1 MADIRTVL
9 AGPDHREELFMR
21 IPHPGARAGQ
31 AAIGVLLLAATFLAV
46 LSGPAQGDPEVD
58 PRSASQSNLKADLP
72 GVTTLIEDNPAEGL
86 PGFDDLPANLSLS
99 GTEGT
104 VTNSQHAV
112 ARRAKM
118 SITTS
123 PIWAALYTFTFNS
136 PIENPT
142 TYKGGCNKFNK
153 TPCTPDPFYQPPC
166 ATDDP
171 STQWPTRYSHH
182 ILYPFKPLEGGGAE
196 VGILSEDKLNLIAF
210 GSIPATATLTMS
222 VPRVNGKVQPLA
234 SHLWERRIPGAPT
247 GCSPRP
253 NDIPIVS
260 ALVEGKVTLELS
272 DLEVDGV
279 PVELGTK
286 CRTSHPA
293 NIYLWG
299 DYGSGSYFPATGGP
313 LAAYEGM
320 HPGSRGPLNDPYY
333 YEDNG
338 RTIPPSSGVDIP
350 PFVNCG
356 VGGEDLSPV
365 VTAMASGPNN
375 PVRAIQGPLIFIN
388 RIPLENITMCEP
400 HRPTVCPLPA
410 PEIPEMPP
418 LPDGEGE

>member
-1 MADIRTVL
+1 MSGHRTVL
-9 AGPDHREELFMR
+9 PGPEHREELFMR
-21 IPHPGARAGQ
+21 KPRPGARVNR
-31 AAIGVLLLAATFLAV
+31 AAAGVLLLAAPFLA
-46 LSGPAQGDPEVD
+46 LPTGPAQGDSEIDAQGAVPSSV
-58 PRSASQSNLKADLP
+58 KAQLP
-72 GVTTLIEDNPAEGL
+72 GVTALIADNPAEGL
-86 PGFDDLPANLSLS
+86 PGFDDLPANLSIS

-118 SITTS
+118 SITSS
-123 PIWAALYTFTFNS
+123 PIWAALYTFLYNS

-142 TYKGGCNKFNK
+142 SYKGGCNRFTK
-153 TPCTPDPFYQPPC
+153 TPCTPDPFYQPTC

-171 STQWPTRYSHH
+171 STQWPTRYSRHK
-182 ILYPFKPLEGGGAE
+182 LYPFKPLKGGGAE

-222 VPRVNGKVQPLA
+222 VPRVNGKVQPLV
-234 SHLWERRIPGAPT
+234 SHLWERRLPGAPT

-253 NDIPIVS
+253 SDIPVVS
-260 ALVEGKVTLELS
+260 ALVEGEVTLHLS
-272 DLEVDGV
+272 DLKVDGV

-286 CRTSHPA
+286 CRTGRPA
-293 NIYLWG
+293 HIYLWG

-320 HPGSRGPLNDPYY
+320 HPGSRGPLNDPSYF
-333 YEDNG
+333 EDNG
-338 RTIPPSSGVDIP
+338 RTIPPSAGVDIP

-356 VGGEDLSPV
+356 VGGDDLSPV

-375 PVRAIQGPLIFIN
+375 PVRATQGPLIFIN
-388 RIPLENITMCEP
+388 RIPLEDITMCDP
-400 HRPTVCPLPA
+400 FRPTVCPLPA
-410 PEIPEMPP
+410 PDIPDMPP
-418 LPDGEGE
+418 LPDGEGQ